1 MHQDGSADAMQG
13 HICFNIPSSF
23 KKIRNTLPGI
33 FVGPMMRIQELA
45 SDEEQYILD
54 GAFGEDDDYD
64 DDNDND
70 DDDCDNDDDDAN
82 EGVRQM

>member
-1 MHQDGSADAMQG
+1 
-13 HICFNIPSSF
+13 
-23 KKIRNTLPGI
+23 
-33 FVGPMMRIQELA
+33 MMRIQELA
-45 SDEEQYILD
+45 SDKEQHILD

-64 DDNDND
+64 DDNDDD